1 MLEILGLDQVS
12 EAAYFAVLDSPQLSL
27 DELAA
32 RTGTDAQLLTG
43 VLHRLADRGLI
54 ASLPDRPVR
63 YTALPPEHAIEVLLL
78 ASERDIQRVRSLA
91 PRLTEQ
97 HRQALAAQDSASLI
111 EVITGAAAVARCGQ
125 QLFRR
130 ADKEIRGIDAPPY
143 AQSSD
148 GQRVNSSVAIGA
160 ERDRVRIRFIHGRA
174 ELDEAGTAA
183 RVEAD
188 IAAGEEVRFLP
199 TAPLKMIIADDQ
211 AALIPLVTTPQ
222 VLDSCILVRPS
233 SLLDALCTLF
243 ETLWAQAQ
251 PYLPDQAGRADG
263 NRFVSEEERR
273 IISLLGVGLSDEAI
287 ARQLGIGYRTVQ
299 RRVQAVLARLGAAS
313 RFQAGVLAAS
323 QGWWNP
329 HAGPRPAAGVAERDG
344 DRRGDGARAG
354 DAGGAARIVGEPP
367 PTEVTGRS

>member
-1 MLEILGLDQVS
+1 MLEILGLDRMA
-12 EAAYFAVLDSPQLSL
+12 EATYLAVLDNPPQTL
-27 DELAA
+27 DELTA
-32 RTGTDAQLLTG
+32 RTGTDPQMLTG
-43 VLHRLADRGLI
+43 ALHRLADRGLI
-54 ASLPDRPVR
+54 AQLPDRPTR

-78 ASERDIQRVRSLA
+78 STERDIERVRSLA
-91 PRLTEQ
+91 PRLGEQ
-97 HRQALAAQDSASLI
+97 HRRARTGRDAASLI
-111 EVITGAAAVARCGQ
+111 EVITGAEAVARCGQ

-130 ADKEIRGIDAPPY
+130 AEEQIRGIDAPPY

-148 GQRVNSSVAIGA
+148 GQRVNSSLAIGGWG
-160 ERDRVRIRFIHGRA
+160 DGVRIRFIHGRGA
-174 ELDEAGTAA
+174 LDEAGTAA

-233 SLLDALCTLF
+233 SLLDALSTLF

-251 PYLPDQAGRADG
+251 PYLPDRADG
-263 NRFVSEEERR
+263 NEFVSQEERR

-287 ARQLGIGYRTVQ
+287 GRQLGIGYRTVQ
-299 RRVQAVLARLGAAS
+299 RRVQALLARLGATS

-323 QGWWNP
+323 RGWWNP
-329 HAGPRPAAGVAERDG
+329 QAGPGPAAGVAERDG
-344 DRRGDGARAG
+344 DRRDGVR
-354 DAGGAARIVGEPP
+354 D
-367 PTEVTGRS
+367 EVASRRLLG